1 LAGVPKVKEELIM
14 IMYKSKS
21 KGISRRDFLKVS
33 GLGAVATMVPMAI
46 GGLAKAQSSI
56 SGKKLA
62 MVIDLQE
69 CVGCGGCVIGCKN
82 ENNVKEN
89 VAWASRIIRTVGQFP
104 NVKYE
109 YIPTLCN
116 HCENA
121 PCVKGCPT
129 RAMHKAEGD
138 ITMHDPDKCIGC
150 RYCII
155 NCPYGVIFANDEEG
169 HRFWSD
175 DVHLIEGSTTSA
187 IEVVQK
193 VGGRVLP
200 YYNPARELSKR
211 GTGIRR
217 KGIPEKC
224 TLCDHRVVKGELPY
238 CVEVCPANARIFG
251 DLNDPNSKVNEILS
265 KYNSWRLKE
274 DLGTEPKVF
283 YVRGFNKGSYES
295 SKGSV

>member
-1 LAGVPKVKEELIM
+1 MVVHQ
-14 IMYKSKS
+14 SKS
-21 KGISRRDFLKVS
+21 KGISRRDFLKASSV
-33 GLGAVATMVPMAI
+33 GIAATIVPLAI

-62 MVIDLQE
+62 MVIELQR

-89 VAWASRIIRTVGQFP
+89 VAWASRISRTVGQFP

-121 PCVKGCPT
+121 PCVIGCPT
-129 RAMHKAEGD
+129 GAMHKAEGD
-138 ITMHDPDKCIGC
+138 ITMHNPDQCIGC

-155 NCPYGVIFANDEEG
+155 NCPYGVIFANEEEG
-169 HRFWSD
+169 HHFWSD
-175 DVHLIEGSTTSA
+175 DKHLIEGSTTSA
-187 IEVVQK
+187 KEVVQK
-193 VGGRVLP
+193 VRGRVLP
-200 YYNPARELSKR
+200 YYNPARELSKP

-217 KGIPEKC
+217 KGIVEKC

-251 DLNDPNSKVNEILS
+251 DLNDPNSEVNKILS
-265 KYNSWRLKE
+265 KFNSWRLKE

-283 YVRGFNKGSYES
+283 YVREFNKGSYES
-295 SKGSV
+295 TKGSV